1 MAKNRDILLYNDADL
16 LFANGDL
23 CIGESTLQN
32 QYLILAS
39 QKGEFKENPMFGA
52 GLSDYANDDD
62 NTYWKHRINEELRR
76 DGMTVKKI
84 EIKGETIKINAEYR

>member
-1 MAKNRDILLYNDADL
+1 
-16 LFANGDL
+16 
-23 CIGESTLQN
+23 
-32 QYLILAS
+32 
-39 QKGEFKENPMFGA
+39 MFGA